1 MAINIVDIIQK
12 HTPFPELKKIDP
24 NTQDISGKETCTST
38 ALLGQATIPAVLTAI
53 YRLSRNDAGSS
64 EILHADEKEDLLAFL
79 FQQHEQEVVQKVA
92 AYALVDE
99 NRAHQELEN
108 IASHS
113 VNVIREF
120 LGREASPQR
129 LKTFMNDQRHQI
141 LVYLPAPLH
150 LGDLLQD
157 ETLDDRTNKMEGPV
171 SNFMH
176 KIEDKLSQGGK

>member
-24 NTQDISGKETCTST
+24 NVQDLTGKESHTST
-38 ALLGQATIPAVLTAI
+38 ALLGQAAIPAVLTAI

-64 EILHADEKEDLLAFL
+64 ELLLANEKDDMLAFL
-79 FQQHEQEVVQKVA
+79 FQNREEEVVEKVA
-92 AYALVDE
+92 AYAMVDQT
-99 NRAHQELEN
+99 RAHQELEN
-108 IASHS
+108 IADQS
-113 VNVIREF
+113 VNVIKEF
-120 LGREASPQR
+120 LGREATPQK

-141 LVYLPAPLH
+141 LSYLPAQMQ
-150 LGDLLQD
+150 LGDLLHD
-157 ETLDDRTNKMEGPV
+157 EQLDDRTNKMEGPV